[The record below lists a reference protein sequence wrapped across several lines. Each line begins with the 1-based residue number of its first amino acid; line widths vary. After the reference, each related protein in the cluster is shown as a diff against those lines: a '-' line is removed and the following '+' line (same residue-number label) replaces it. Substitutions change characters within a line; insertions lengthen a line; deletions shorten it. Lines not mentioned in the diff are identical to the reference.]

1 MSQLNALSKSALS
14 NVHMQQFNNYF
25 ELLREKNAND
35 LLIVVE
41 NSDLM
46 IIVKLKLIKEID
58 SSNTRL
64 INIKK
69 SQ

>member
-14 NVHMQQFNNYF
+14 DVHMQQFDNYF
-25 ELLREKNAND
+25 KLLWDENAND

-46 IIVKLKLIKEID
+46 IIVKIKLVEKID
-58 SSNTRL
+58 SLNTRL
-64 INIKK
+64 IDMKK
-69 SQ
+69 NQ

>member
-1 MSQLNALSKSALS
+1 
-14 NVHMQQFNNYF
+14 MQQSDDYF
-25 ELLREKNAND
+25 ELLRDKNAND

-46 IIVKLKLIKEID
+46 IIVKFKLIKEIN
-58 SSNTRL
+58 SSNTRF
-64 INIKK
+64 IDMKK